1 MTIWDRVYE
10 DICKNCVI
18 IEGIPLTDFR
28 IFLLGSFVFIGVEI
42 VIFSIGY
49 AHLFLSSLLVYL
61 VFVILIGLKS
71 KKRKFQLKVNP
82 TVSQILERDGIVSP
96 EQVTTLIEFCNI
108 TIEKKRY
115 KLSWVL
121 KIISVGEAI
130 FILGIS
136 GFVLPFIVN
145 YSVTGL
151 LDTNN
156 YIQLEN
162 ISITFLQMILVITFI
177 TVCLGKLFYSLYFGK
192 LEAVRTSLYMEKIR
206 HEED

>member
-1 MTIWDRVYE
+1 M
-10 DICKNCVI
+10 
-18 IEGIPLTDFR
+18 
-28 IFLLGSFVFIGVEI
+28 
-42 VIFSIGY
+42 
-49 AHLFLSSLLVYL
+49 
-61 VFVILIGLKS
+61 
-71 KKRKFQLKVNP
+71 
-82 TVSQILERDGIVSP
+82 
-96 EQVTTLIEFCNI
+96 
-108 TIEKKRY
+108 
-115 KLSWVL
+115 
-121 KIISVGEAI
+121 
-130 FILGIS
+130 
-136 GFVLPFIVN
+136 LPFIVN